1 MALLKASKVLSMLV
15 ALIDYFC
22 ILLMLFVSMLVA
34 VCSVSVRRLLCSALL
49 HAVDWVWVGKWIPP
63 MDCVEFGLSNFV
75 GWVGW
80 G

>member
-34 VCSVSVRRLLCSALL
+34 VCSVSVRRLLCSASCRGLGMG
-49 HAVDWVWVGKWIPP
+49 WK
-63 MDCVEFGLSNFV
+63 MDSTRGLC
-75 GWVGW
+75 
-80 G
+80 